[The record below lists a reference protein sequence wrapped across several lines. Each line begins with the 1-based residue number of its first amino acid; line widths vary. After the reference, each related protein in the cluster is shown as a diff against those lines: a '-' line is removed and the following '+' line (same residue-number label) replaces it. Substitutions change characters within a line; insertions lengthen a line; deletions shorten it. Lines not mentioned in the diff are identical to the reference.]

1 MSAPLEVQELSVS
14 YGRVRAM
21 HGVSLHVAPGSIVA
35 VFGANGAGKTTLL
48 RAISGIVSV
57 VEGTI
62 SFGGKRL
69 NGRRADEI
77 LRLGIAHVPQGREL
91 FTGLTVAE
99 NLMLGGYLRRRPEVE
114 ESLALVASL
123 FPILHERA
131 SQRAGMLSGGEQQML
146 AIGRALMAKPRLLML
161 DEPSMGLAPLVRDE
175 VMRVIRQL
183 NRERGMT
190 ILVVEQEVEAA
201 LEISDYCYVL
211 ETGRVAAEGRSAD
224 LRQSRQIQQLYLGGA
239 R

>member
-62 SFGGKRL
+62 SFGGTRL

-114 ESLALVASL
+114 EGLALVASL
-123 FPILHERA
+123 FPILRERA
-131 SQRAGMLSGGEQQML
+131 NQRAGMLSGGEQQML
-146 AIGRALMAKPRLLML
+146 AIGRALMAKPGLLML

-183 NRERGMT
+183 NQERGMT

-201 LEISDYCYVL
+201 LEISNYCYVL

>member
-123 FPILHERA
+123 FPILRERA
-131 SQRAGMLSGGEQQML
+131 NQRAGMLSGGEQQML
-146 AIGRALMAKPRLLML
+146 AIGRALMAKPGLLML

-183 NRERGMT
+183 NQERGMT

-201 LEISDYCYVL
+201 LEISNYCYVL